1 MDRERTAQHWLIKAT
16 PCLRCVTG
24 AERRFSA
31 SLKMNE
37 VTVLAASDELG
48 AAARDATAWIATNAC
63 PDLELGSRV
72 ATMLRTCAEVALTA
86 QRAITHPSGDIDAV
100 FDRLSN
106 LVAIIEIHS
115 HALDNW

>member
-1 MDRERTAQHWLIKAT
+1 MRDGRRAPVFSIVEDERSHRAGGVGRAGSCRQ
-16 PCLRCVTG
+16 G
-24 AERRFSA
+24 
-31 SLKMNE
+31 
-37 VTVLAASDELG
+37 
-48 AAARDATAWIATNAC
+48 DATAWIATNAC

-72 ATMLRTCAEVALTA
+72 AAMLRTCAEVALTA